1 MKRTEFRQLIKE
13 QYKLLKEID
22 FDKIYHV
29 RGILITDDNKRAL
42 GHIMSD
48 IRSLPGV
55 TIARVEEIP
64 NQEEGSYS
72 YKSILHTKIDPYP
85 YIRSDKFSHAQ
96 SSEIVKDVEQRI
108 RKIDGVISIKFS
120 SDIQIQNN

>member
-1 MKRTEFRQLIKE
+1 MKRSQLRQLIKE
-13 QYKLLKEID
+13 QYNLLKEID

-29 RGILITDDNKRAL
+29 RGILVTNDDKRAL

-72 YKSILHTKIDPYP
+72 YKSILHIKVDPYP
-85 YIRSDKFSHAQ
+85 YIKSDKFSHAQ
-96 SSEIVKDVEQRI
+96 SSEIVHDVETRI

-120 SDIQIQNN
+120 SDIKIQNN